1 MLGSLTDALVV
12 VVVAIL
18 LLSGERDLSG
28 HLREI
33 GKFVGNLRRS
43 EQELRRE
50 LSRELNL
57 GELNLGELAGIG
69 RDAAAVGLEEPPARR
84 PPQPRRDDERVR
96 ELEEEVR
103 RLRAEIEELRRRAGG
118 GEDHVPS

>member
-50 LSRELNL
+50 LSR
-57 GELNLGELAGIG
+57 ELNLGELAGIG